1 MVQVLIKR
9 KVLVPSLINSVK
21 KFKMAPLYFS
31 ILDTE
36 FSKLLYRKNFLR
48 NKFSLNFSTSKTS
61 KDHLMKLWVCFSS
74 PAFEL
79 LEKEWVEIFSWPKF
93 LKIKSFFCRDTI
105 LKLWSISVSSL
116 QHSKAR
122 SIFYIKKRIKK
133 LITLIV

>member
-1 MVQVLIKR
+1 MHYG
-9 KVLVPSLINSVK
+9 PSTNQK
-21 KFKMAPLYFS
+21 KSLSPLFDKIGQKWKMAPLIFS
-31 ILDTE
+31 FLDTE

-93 LKIKSFFCRDTI
+93 
-105 LKLWSISVSSL
+105 
-116 QHSKAR
+116 
-122 SIFYIKKRIKK
+122 
-133 LITLIV
+133 